1 MLSAGFQ
8 KESELF
14 TRAYEEEEDEEEEEE
29 KAQEQGS
36 PLLRTNP
43 GILGL
48 IWLHPILK
56 MQPHDGIGKFSV
68 NLYLSRAI
76 CAFFFDLRVE
86 FPIHTLSRL
95 TLHFQ
100 SHLQATLKFRMVFL
114 HPGWRSKH
122 STKIQVMCQ

>member
-1 MLSAGFQ
+1 MLVSK

-14 TRAYEEEEDEEEEEE
+14 TRVYREEEEEE

-48 IWLHPILK
+48 NWLHPTLK

-76 CAFFFDLRVE
+76 CAFFLACVV
-86 FPIHTLSRL
+86 LSS
-95 TLHFQ
+95 F
-100 SHLQATLKFRMVFL
+100 
-114 HPGWRSKH
+114 
-122 STKIQVMCQ
+122 